1 MAHTEAYTPPRPPPS
16 GMSEHVGRTLSLAV
30 PVMFARVGILLLV
43 AVDTAMTG
51 HFGAVALA
59 HYGLAMAP
67 HVFMLLI
74 GIGLLMGTA
83 VLTAQAEGAGES
95 HHAGRVL
102 RVALL
107 HAAGYGAALAALCYA
122 GEAFLLLTG
131 QDPALAEGAG
141 RVLVIFGWGLPGM
154 FLYTATV
161 FFLEGIDRPVPGMI
175 VMIAANVLN
184 LFLNWLMIFGH
195 WGFSAGGGEGAA
207 LATTIVRWCM
217 FFFAAGYVL
226 WRVDPGRYGLRG
238 PIPDLRGLAD
248 RFRRIGYPLGIAHG
262 LETSAF
268 STMTLFAGLLGAVQ
282 VAAYMIAMNLISLV
296 FMCALG
302 FATAA
307 SVRVGNAV
315 GRRDPEGVRLA
326 GWISVGIASAFLAG
340 VGILF
345 FTASDWLTAVYT
357 SDAAV
362 AAVAAPTVLVAAFVL
377 LPDGSQGVLMGAL
390 RGASDVWPA
399 TFLYLLSF
407 WGVMI
412 PTGYVL
418 GVVEKQGAPG
428 LMTAVLAST
437 LCAMILLGIR
447 FHRVTKRGVKRA

>member
-1 MAHTEAYTPPRPPPS
+1 MAHTEVYSPPRPPPS
-16 GMSEHVGRTLSLAV
+16 GLGEHVARTLSLAV

-51 HFGAVALA
+51 HFGAISLA

-67 HVFMLLI
+67 QVFMLLI

-95 HHAGRVL
+95 SDTGRVL
-102 RVALL
+102 RVALV
-107 HAAGYGAALAALCYA
+107 HAALYGAVLAALCYA
-122 GEAFLLLTG
+122 GEDFLLLTG
-131 QDPALAEGAG
+131 QDPGLAEGAG

-161 FFLEGIDRPVPGMI
+161 FFLEGINRPVPGMV

-195 WGFSAGGGEGAA
+195 WGFSAGGAEGAA

-217 FFFAAGYVL
+217 FFLAASYVL
-226 WRVDPGRYGLRG
+226 MRVDYVRYGLRG
-238 PIPDLRGLAD
+238 AIPNLRVFAK

-282 VAAYMIAMNLISLV
+282 VAGYMIAMNLISLV

-315 GRRDPEGVRLA
+315 GRGDAEGVRLA
-326 GWISVGIASAFLAG
+326 GWVAVGIASAFLVA
-340 VGILF
+340 VGIVF
-345 FTASDWLTAVYT
+345 FSAPEWLTAIYT
-357 SDAAV
+357 SEASV

-377 LPDGSQGVLMGAL
+377 LPDGAQGVLMGAL

-412 PTGYVL
+412 PTGYVI
-418 GVVEKQGAPG
+418 GVLEERGAPG
-428 LMTAVLAST
+428 LMGAVLVST
-437 LCAMILLGIR
+437 ACALVLLGIR
-447 FHRVTKRGVKRA
+447 FHRVTRRAVKRA

>member
-1 MAHTEAYTPPRPPPS
+1 MAHSELLTPTRPPPV
-16 GMSEHVGRTLSLAV
+16 GLSEHIARTLSLAV
-30 PVMFARVGILLLV
+30 PVMIARVGILLLV

-51 HFGAVALA
+51 HFGTIALA

-74 GIGLLMGTA
+74 GIGLLMGSA
-83 VLTAQAEGAGES
+83 VLTAQAEGAGDS
-95 HHAGRVL
+95 RDTGRVL

-107 HAAGYGAALAALCYA
+107 HAAGYGAVMAALCYG
-122 GEAFLLLTG
+122 GEAFLLATG
-131 QDPALAEGAG
+131 QGPALAEGAG
-141 RVLVIFGWGLPGM
+141 RVLVIFGWGMPGM

-161 FFLEGIDRPVPGMI
+161 FFLEAIDRPLPGMF
-175 VMIAANVLN
+175 VMIAANILN

-195 WGFSAGGGEGAA
+195 WGFSAGGAEGAA

-217 FFFAAGYVL
+217 FLLAVGYVL
-226 WRVDPGRYGLRG
+226 VRVDHVRYGLRG
-238 PIPDLRGLAD
+238 TIPGLRALA
-248 RFRRIGYPLGIAHG
+248 RKFRRIGYPLGIAHG

-282 VAAYMIAMNLISLV
+282 VAGYMIAMNLISLV

-315 GRRDPEGVRLA
+315 GRRDPDGVRLA
-326 GWISVGIASAFLAG
+326 GWVSVGIASAFLISLG
-340 VGILF
+340 VVF
-345 FTASDWLTAVYT
+345 YTASDWLTAIYT
-357 SDAAV
+357 SEPAV
-362 AAVAAPTVLVAAFVL
+362 AAIAAPTVLVAAFVL
-377 LPDGSQGVLMGAL
+377 LPDGAQGVLMGAL

-418 GVVEKQGAPG
+418 GVLENHGAPG

-447 FHRVTKRGVKRA
+447 FHRVTRRAIKRA